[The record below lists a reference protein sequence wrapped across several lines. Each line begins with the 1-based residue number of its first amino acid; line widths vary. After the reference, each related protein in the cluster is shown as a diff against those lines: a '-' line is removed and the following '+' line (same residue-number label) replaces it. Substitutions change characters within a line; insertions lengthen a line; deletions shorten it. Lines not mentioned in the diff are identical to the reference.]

1 MIPEAE
7 SKKGCVLDTMGTSTA
22 QLRHRELTQEI
33 YNIGDEVAQYI
44 EHIMEAV
51 SDWDAELVDDCL
63 AEFEEIV
70 AEGRDDARAV
80 VSELSGLRHAL
91 TSGIRQG
98 TVSAR
103 SALHIDL
110 AQPERITATD
120 LERDYPVEDL
130 VVVRE
135 LAGALNARTE
145 VWSNTWNRLLT
156 GYWRRPPTWPM
167 IWNHSHCPCFMDVW
181 LMMSAPPPAHGWM
194 PWPTPIRIMPGRCG
208 GQTLRDSSWNVPA
221 LMLLCPGLPPSWHAS
236 ADRFPR

>member
-7 SKKGCVLDTMGTSTA
+7 CKKGCVLEIMGTSTA

-33 YNIGDEVAQYI
+33 YNIGDEVAEYI

-51 SDWDAELVDDCL
+51 SDWDAELVEDCL

-70 AEGRDDARAV
+70 AESRDDARTV
-80 VSELSGLRHAL
+80 VAELSGLRHAL

-103 SALHIDL
+103 SALRVDL
-110 AQPERITATD
+110 SQPERITAAD
-120 LERDYPVEDL
+120 LEREHPVEDL

-145 VWSNTWNRLLT
+145 GVVKHLEQVVDWVLVQTANVANDLESFSLPMLYGRVADDVCTSTRAWLDTVADAHPDYVWTMRGSN
-156 GYWRRPPTWPM
+156 
-167 IWNHSHCPCFMDVW
+167 
-181 LMMSAPPPAHGWM
+181 
-194 PWPTPIRIMPGRCG
+194 
-208 GQTLRDSSWNVPA
+208 
-221 LMLLCPGLPPSWHAS
+221 PPSFLLERARIDAVVARVATKLAQKRGQVS
-236 ADRFPR
+236 

>member
-145 VWSNTWNRLLT
+145 GVVKHLEQVVDWVLAQTANVANDLESFSLPMLYGRVADDVCTSTRAWLDAVADAHPDYAWTMRGSNPPGFLLE
-156 GYWRRPPTWPM
+156 R
-167 IWNHSHCPCFMDVW
+167 
-181 LMMSAPPPAHGWM
+181 A
-194 PWPTPIRIMPGRCG
+194 RIDAVVSRVAAKLARKR
-208 GQTLRDSSWNVPA
+208 GQVS
-221 LMLLCPGLPPSWHAS
+221 
-236 ADRFPR
+236 

>member
-7 SKKGCVLDTMGTSTA
+7 CKKGCVLDPMGTSTA

-70 AEGRDDARAV
+70 AEGRDDSRAV

-103 SALHIDL
+103 SALRVDL

-120 LERDYPVEDL
+120 LEQDYPVDDL
-130 VVVRE
+130 VVVAE

-145 VWSNTWNRLLT
+145 GVVKHLEQVVDWVLVQTANVANDLESFSLPMLYGRVADDVCTSTRAWLDAVADAHPDYVWTMRGTNPPGFLLE
-156 GYWRRPPTWPM
+156 R
-167 IWNHSHCPCFMDVW
+167 
-181 LMMSAPPPAHGWM
+181 A
-194 PWPTPIRIMPGRCG
+194 RIDAVVARVAAKLAQKR
-208 GQTLRDSSWNVPA
+208 GQVS
-221 LMLLCPGLPPSWHAS
+221 
-236 ADRFPR
+236 

>member
-145 VWSNTWNRLLT
+145 GVVKHLEQVVDWVLAQTANVANDLESFSLPMLYGRVADDVCTSTRAWLDAVAHAHPDYAWTMRGSNPPGFLLE
-156 GYWRRPPTWPM
+156 R
-167 IWNHSHCPCFMDVW
+167 
-181 LMMSAPPPAHGWM
+181 A
-194 PWPTPIRIMPGRCG
+194 RIDAVVSRVAAKLARKR
-208 GQTLRDSSWNVPA
+208 GQVS
-221 LMLLCPGLPPSWHAS
+221 
-236 ADRFPR
+236 